1 MGKYTCERCGTY
13 TTDSRQNFWTH
24 QNKTKKCGRNRTP
37 ANTKITPPE
46 HQITPTNTNIIP
58 NKKQCKYCNKI
69 FSRVDSK
76 TRHEK
81 GRCKVKKEQDRQR
94 LEQAQLSQTINN
106 TTNNNNNTTN
116 NIQNNN
122 IQNNNIQ
129 NNITVVAAQPPL
141 LNAFLKQNMN
151 IVDKQMEIERFIHKN
166 LDHIEGGEGRCLEN
180 TDTALKG
187 FIMLVQMMFFD
198 PGHPENHMIKGKE
211 KSKNA
216 KVYDGERFISR
227 VKVNAF
233 MQVADIAFTMIDN
246 SIKHGMLNHEDGF
259 AAFNRVQNYKAL
271 KRLWR
276 QGTKAQRKHIYN
288 AIDLQLQNRTP
299 PPKKIADK
307 VVRTASRFKDYKR
320 CIERTAERSRQI
332 ENKSNQ
338 VDEEDESS
346 EFDSGTDV
354 SIIFD

>member
-1 MGKYTCERCGTY
+1 MGKYTCDRCNKY
-13 TTDSRQNFWTH
+13 TTDDKSNFWRH
-24 QNKTKKCGRNRTP
+24 RNKSKKCGQKKSRELAGELAGDSRNIATRFTCCFCDKEF
-37 ANTKITPPE
+37 A
-46 HQITPTNTNIIP
+46 HGSSLSRH
-58 NKKQCKYCNKI
+58 KK
-69 FSRVDSK
+69 S
-76 TRHEK
+76 
-81 GRCKVKKEQDRQR
+81 RCKVKKKQD
-94 LEQAQLSQTINN
+94 LQAQTAQTAQTINN
-106 TTNNNNNTTN
+106 NHNTTN
-116 NIQNNN
+116 NIQNN
-122 IQNNNIQ
+122 IQ
-129 NNITVVAAQPPL
+129 NNITIVAAQPPL

-198 PGHPENHMIKGKE
+198 PGHPENHMINGKE

-227 VKVNAF
+227 VKINAF
-233 MQVADIAFTMIDN
+233 MQVADIAFHMIDN

-271 KRLWR
+271 KRLWK
-276 QGTKAQRKHIYN
+276 QGSKAQRKHIYN

-299 PPKKIADK
+299 PPKQIADK
-307 VVRTASRFKDYKR
+307 VIRTASRFKDYKR
-320 CIERTAERSRQI
+320 CLERTAERSRI
-332 ENKSNQ
+332 ANEK
-338 VDEEDESS
+338 VDEEESS